1 MYKATGALRQE
12 FPADWSDEL
21 SAQGEKLLV
30 EAEQIY
36 GERDRAWT
44 FSLALNGARKTSLGP
59 LISRGSFH
67 SPQPVN

>member
-1 MYKATGALRQE
+1 MDKATGALRQE

-21 SAQGEKLLV
+21 SALGEKLLV

-44 FSLALNGARKTSLGP
+44 FPWR
-59 LISRGSFH
+59 
-67 SPQPVN
+67 